1 MEVRSPGDRP
11 GRLRKK
17 VQKYLD
23 SGVPLVWVVDPE
35 ARTVMVYQGTNRGV
49 EYDENDTLD
58 GGEVLPG
65 FTCKVAEFFGM

>member
-1 MEVRSPGDRP
+1 
-11 GRLRKK
+11 
-17 VQKYLD
+17 
-23 SGVPLVWVVDPE
+23 
-35 ARTVMVYQGTNRGV
+35 MVYQGTNRGV